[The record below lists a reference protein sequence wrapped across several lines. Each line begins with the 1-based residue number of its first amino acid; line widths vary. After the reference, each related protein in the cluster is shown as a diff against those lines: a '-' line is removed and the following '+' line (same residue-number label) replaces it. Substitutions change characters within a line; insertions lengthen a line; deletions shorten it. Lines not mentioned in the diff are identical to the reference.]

1 MAKALVTGGA
11 GFIGSHLVDALID
24 KGYEV
29 SIIDNLSSGK
39 REYINPKAN
48 FFELDIRDFEKIR
61 PIFEGMDFVFHLAAI
76 PRIPL
81 SIEKPLETNDTNITG
96 TLNVLV
102 ASKEA
107 GVKRVIYT
115 SSSSVYGEQ
124 SELPM
129 KEDMFPRPL
138 NPYAL
143 QKYVGELYCRIFSE
157 IYKLPTVSLRYFNV
171 YGPRQPREGTYAPVI
186 GIFLRQKAQGL
197 PLTVTGDGE
206 QTRDFTEVSDVVRA
220 NILAME
226 SEKVGNG
233 EVINIGA
240 GENHSINEIAKMV
253 GGGIKYIPLPPGE
266 MRDTLADISKA
277 KELLGWEP
285 RVKLEEGIKKLM
297 SQN

>member
-48 FFELDIRDFEKIR
+48 FFELDIRDFDKIR